1 MTEVSFSV
9 LLTSVVIAEVKG
21 HRPKEKLWG
30 NKKMFL
36 LQMEI
41 MVKIKND
48 KEVMIPRTF
57 REKAILTWKEYLY
70 A

>member
-9 LLTSVVIAEVKG
+9 LITSVVIAEVKG
-21 HRPKEKLWG
+21 HRPKSNCKLWG

-41 MVKIKND
+41 MVKIKNN
-48 KEVMIPRTF
+48 KEVMIPGTF
-57 REKAILTWKEYLY
+57 REKAILT
-70 A
+70 